1 MNRINNCKILGIDVS
16 ASQEEIKK
24 AYKKLVLKYHP
35 DKCNDADSNE
45 KFVNIQKAYE
55 ELTNNDNDN
64 IVHDAF
70 EHFNF
75 HNQFQPNNSPNKL
88 KNSFYECKITLKDIF
103 LENTKKFNIKKSNI
117 CKDCHIICNHCK
129 GNGCIKE
136 HLKFGPFVQI
146 LQQNCNKCFTNGV
159 ILNLNKDCNKC
170 DKGNVIEEQLIT
182 IKIDYKTHSGKQLII
197 NNWGEQPTRKNDLPG
212 DLIITLFILDDPIF
226 KRHNDDLVY
235 NCKLT
240 LKESI
245 IGKQIIIP
253 HYISPIILNT
263 IGFGII
269 NYKKQYTISNKGFGE
284 NGNLVLIF
292 DIIYP
297 EKTLLENEIDIIQKA
312 FENIGL

>member
-1 MNRINNCKILGIDVS
+1 M
-16 ASQEEIKK
+16 
-24 AYKKLVLKYHP
+24 
-35 DKCNDADSNE
+35 
-45 KFVNIQKAYE
+45 
-55 ELTNNDNDN
+55 
-64 IVHDAF
+64 
-70 EHFNF
+70 
-75 HNQFQPNNSPNKL
+75 
-88 KNSFYECKITLKDIF
+88 
-103 LENTKKFNIKKSNI
+103 
-117 CKDCHIICNHCK
+117 
-129 GNGCIKE
+129 
-136 HLKFGPFVQI
+136 KFGPFVQI
-146 LQQNCNKCFTNGV
+146 LQQNCNKCSTNGV

-197 NNWGEQPTRKNDLPG
+197 KNWGEQPTRKNDLPG
-212 DLIITLFILDDPIF
+212 DLIITLFILDDLIF

-269 NYKKQYTISNKGFGE
+269 NYKKQYTIYNKGFGK

-297 EKTLLENEIDIIQKA
+297 EKTLSENEVDIIQKA
-312 FENIGL
+312 FENIGI